1 MASAGVGVL
10 LTAAHELR
18 GLDCASVPTD
28 PPWQRDITV
37 FSRVEL
43 TGAAAEFMELLRVG
57 GNAAQSDRH

>member
-1 MASAGVGVL
+1 MAAAGVGVL

-28 PPWQRDITV
+28 PPWSRDITV

-43 TGAAAEFMELLRVG
+43 TGAAAEFTAYLRAAG
-57 GNAAQSDRH
+57 DTGDAGN